1 MEGDWDYIY
10 DLNLFFLMSI
20 SACFLKFMGIHKDRI
35 LDNDSSK
42 IKKTRHDLVASNEE
56 VFRLI
61 SVQ

>member
-42 IKKTRHDLVASNEE
+42 IKKIRTG
-56 VFRLI
+56 
-61 SVQ
+61 